1 MLDEYENDAKKFQKL
16 LSNFK
21 GLISEVRQ
29 TRDKKKADNT
39 YKDLERGL
47 DNLMEELKKRKNQ
60 I

>member
-1 MLDEYENDAKKFQKL
+1 LLDEYENDAKKFQKL